1 MSGVEP
7 NLRLDA
13 PNPRPADIYEWEIL
27 IQAPFAFDFFKLLRS
42 LFRLPPPRTG
52 DGAPAGPGPGWRRG
66 YFLHV
71 LLYNAGRIA
80 LILFMIPFTMLA
92 FSYVATLPF
101 LLMRAVEAGIGARA
115 GAAIAAVGLLISLV
129 LPVWVV
135 LQWFRPG
142 WVRESYKKSKVELF
156 NIIIYL
162 GLFLAAGMLET
173 LIASPAL
180 PLQGDFSG
188 PTDSTPQWTLYF
200 ADLSMNVLFAHIPQ
214 RMFGSI
220 SDIKLDPPG
229 RTSISLGLLRL
240 LLIVGFVTLVRM
252 LVLKLCTNKTELF
265 FGTRA
270 QVKAYLPYCGRAM
283 ARPIRKVIPL
293 PLEAEEAAIR
303 ESFRYRAENG
313 DEPVAT
319 LPRIDNGAPPAV
331 AEDGREPAD
340 RIASPIDVNT
350 PNGADTHRDSEGE

>member
-13 PNPRPADIYEWEIL
+13 PSRRPADIYEWEIL

-42 LFRLPPPRTG
+42 LFRLPPPRVERNEPPNTSRRWG
-52 DGAPAGPGPGWRRG
+52 RG
-66 YFLHV
+66 YFLQV
-71 LLYNAGRIA
+71 LLYNIGRIA
-80 LILFMIPFTMLA
+80 LILLMIPFTMLA

-115 GAAIAAVGLLISLV
+115 GAALAAFGLIISLFI
-129 LPVWVV
+129 PVWVV

-142 WVRESYKKSKVELF
+142 WVRESYKKSKVEIY
-156 NIIIYL
+156 NILIYL

-173 LIASPAL
+173 LIASPVL
-180 PLQGDFSG
+180 PLHGDFVG
-188 PTDSTPQWTLYF
+188 PVDSTPQWTLYF

-214 RMFGSI
+214 KMFGSI

-229 RTSISLGLLRL
+229 RTPISLGLLRL

-293 PLEAEEAAIR
+293 ALSDEEAAMR
-303 ESFRYRAENG
+303 ETFRYRADQA

-319 LPRIDNGAPPAV
+319 LPRIDNGAPPV
-331 AEDGREPAD
+331 ARPEDGREPAD
-340 RIASPIDVNT
+340 WIAAPIDVPS
-350 PNGADTHRDSEGE
+350 PNGSEKASDPE